1 MGMAQMKSGLS
12 VLGPAYLVGA
22 GHGATHWIAA
32 IFYFLLPF
40 LAKDLGISYAQAGAL
55 AAVFQMA
62 SFCAN
67 VVSGPV
73 VDITGRRVLWQ
84 VISLVI
90 GAAAL
95 FCVGISQYY
104 WAAVLALI
112 AIGASNNLWHP
123 AAISY
128 LSARFPERRGLAL
141 SIHALGANMGDAVAP
156 LVMGPVVLLIGW
168 RGVAQTSVLVPI
180 LVALGLFLFL
190 RRTGRASNEA
200 HQPLSIGAYFGG
212 VAGMLRNRAVLALC
226 LMSSFRNMAQAGLLV
241 FLPLYLADEMGLS
254 PAVMGVVLFAFQG
267 AGILAAP
274 LAGHWSDKAG
284 RRPVVMAG
292 ITTTTLVL
300 IGLTFVSNSVV
311 YVAGVSVLGFAL
323 FAIRPVVHSW
333 LMDLTPENMGG
344 SATSLMFGLQALFA
358 MIAPVLGG
366 WLADRYGL
374 PSAFYLLSVA
384 MILANAVVIL
394 LPKAQREAGD
404 GDQSSTKSA
413 SL

>member
-1 MGMAQMKSGLS
+1 MELGRLRSGAA
-12 VLGPAYLVGA
+12 VLGPAYMVGF

-40 LAKDLGISYAQAGAL
+40 MSRDLGLSYAQAGAL
-55 AAVFQMA
+55 AAVFQVA
-62 SFCAN
+62 SFAAN

-84 VISLVI
+84 AVSLVI

-95 FCVGISQYY
+95 FLVGLSQFY
-104 WAAVLALI
+104 WVAVIALI

-141 SIHALGANMGDAVAP
+141 SIHALGANLGDAVAP

-168 RGVAQTSVLVPI
+168 RGVAEASSLLPVV
-180 LVALGLFLFL
+180 VALALLVFL
-190 RRTGRASNEA
+190 RRTGKAGTDA
-200 HQPLSIGAYFGG
+200 HKSLSIGAYFAG
-212 VAGMLRNRAVLALC
+212 VAGLVRNRTVMALC
-226 LMSSFRNMAQAGLLV
+226 CMSAFRNMAQAGLLV

-254 PAVMGVVLFAFQG
+254 PAVMGIVLFAFQG

-292 ITTTTLVL
+292 ISTTTVVL
-300 IGLTFVSNSVV
+300 IGLTFVENSAV

-333 LMDLTPENMGG
+333 LMDMTPANMGG
-344 SATSLMFGLQALFA
+344 SATSLMFGLQSLFA
-358 MIAPVLGG
+358 MVAPILGG

-374 PSAFYLLSVA
+374 PAAFYLLSVA
-384 MILANAVVIL
+384 MLLANAVVIF
-394 LPKAQREAGD
+394 LPKPQT
-404 GDQSSTKSA
+404 STNST
-413 SL
+413 S

>member
-1 MGMAQMKSGLS
+1 MQKAWINNGLGA
-12 VLGPAYLVGA
+12 LGPAYLVGL

-40 LAKDLGISYAQAGAL
+40 LAKDLGLSYVQAGAL

-62 SFCAN
+62 SLCAN

-73 VDITGRRVLWQ
+73 VDITGRRVMWQ
-84 VISLVI
+84 AISLLI
-90 GAAAL
+90 GAVAL
-95 FCVGISQYY
+95 FCVGISHYY
-104 WAAVLALI
+104 GAAILALV

-128 LSARFPERRGLAL
+128 LSARFPDRRGLAL
-141 SIHALGANMGDAVAP
+141 SIHALGANVGDAVAP
-156 LVMGPVVLLIGW
+156 LAMGPVVLLIGW
-168 RGVAQTSVLVPI
+168 RGVAQTSVLVPL
-180 LVALGLFLFL
+180 LVALGLLFFL
-190 RRTGRASNEA
+190 RRTGQSATDSRGA
-200 HQPLSIGAYFGG
+200 LSIGAYFSG
-212 VAGMLRNRAVLALC
+212 VASLLRDRAVLALC
-226 LMSSFRNMAQAGLLV
+226 LMSSLRNMAQAGLLV

-254 PAVMGVVLFAFQG
+254 PAIMGIVLFAFQG

-274 LAGHWSDKAG
+274 LAGYWSDKAG

-292 ITTTTLVL
+292 ITTTTVVL
-300 IGLTFVSNSVV
+300 IGLTFVSNSMV

-333 LMDLTPENMGG
+333 LMDLTPAHMGG

-374 PSAFYLLSVA
+374 QAAFYLLSAA

-394 LPKAQREAGD
+394 LPKAR
-404 GDQSSTKSA
+404 S
-413 SL
+413 